1 MYEVAVVVTYK
12 ADLLGKLARLW
23 GLATWTH
30 AALRYIRE
38 DRPSPRIIESSVW
51 GVREGSWDEFIPEC
65 DEYKLFRTKEELPE
79 ANKREI
85 IAYAWGNV
93 GKPYH
98 FLWLLRVAWRLIRER
113 WFASAL
119 TYPAHICSSLVYDAY
134 LYGGIDLV
142 PDQQDVLVTPDDLA
156 NSPLLEEVEVRL
168 AARLRRLPGAFRIS
182 SRSGPME

>member
-1 MYEVAVVVTYK
+1 MYEVAVAVTYSV
-12 ADLLGKLARLW
+12 DFPWYLARSW

-30 AALRYIRE
+30 AALCYIKE
-38 DRPSPRIIESSVW
+38 DTPSPRIIESSMW
-51 GVREGSWDEFIPEC
+51 GVVERPWDEFISGC
-65 DEYKLFRTKEELPE
+65 DEYKLFRLKEELPE

-98 FLWLLRVAWRLIRER
+98 FLWLLQVAWRLIKEK
-113 WFASAL
+113 WFVGAL

-142 PDQQDVLVTPDDLA
+142 SGGREDILVTPDELA
-156 NSPLLEEVEVRL
+156 SSPLLEEV
-168 AARLRRLPGAFRIS
+168 G
-182 SRSGPME
+182 G